1 MKKVKIS
8 KIKPNPINDEIYS
21 QTDLTQLKQ
30 SLETNGQLEPIV
42 VNKDYQIIS
51 GHRRYYALTQLNVQE
66 VDIRVVEYDNEIIS
80 LIEFNQQRQKTAQDV
95 FNEFTILE
103 KEYKKS
109 LGGQGKRN
117 DLKGDKRHN
126 IYMRRWNQSTTY

>member
-80 LIEFNQQRQKTAQDV
+80 LIEFNV
-95 FNEFTILE
+95 PIGLFGFEI
-103 KEYKKS
+103 
-109 LGGQGKRN
+109 
-117 DLKGDKRHN
+117 
-126 IYMRRWNQSTTY
+126 